1 MNRDDF
7 KMVSDDL
14 IYFDNGATTMKPK
27 QVVDSIV
34 DYYTKY
40 CANAHRGDYSNSQ
53 KVDFLYE
60 GVREKIRDF
69 INAKEKSE
77 IVFTSGATDGLNRI
91 VFGYFKNH
99 LDKDDEV
106 LLTESEHASN
116 MLPWFKL
123 ASEIGIK
130 VKYIS
135 LDANMEV
142 TLDNVINSIT
152 DKT

>member
-60 GVREKIRDF
+60 
-69 INAKEKSE
+69 
-77 IVFTSGATDGLNRI
+77 DGLIKAEVSGISI
-91 VFGYFKNH
+91 VIFR
-99 LDKDDEV
+99 
-106 LLTESEHASN
+106 
-116 MLPWFKL
+116 
-123 ASEIGIK
+123 
-130 VKYIS
+130 
-135 LDANMEV
+135 
-142 TLDNVINSIT
+142 
-152 DKT
+152 